1 MNDPADPPTPVPPFL
16 QPIKAPLGPGDLCLV
31 ATAAELAAL
40 IAATRSL
47 DLDPSLLRIVHRD
60 GSPWIEATAIR
71 LDHEARAWS
80 DRLGAAAIGEP
91 VELALWR
98 YTLAV
103 YRVGADGAVEDDP
116 FWRPQ

>member
-1 MNDPADPPTPVPPFL
+1 MRAL
-16 QPIKAPLGPGDLCLV
+16 
-31 ATAAELAAL
+31 TAAV
-40 IAATRSL
+40 RSL

-60 GSPWIEATAIR
+60 GSPWIEATVVR
-71 LDHEARAWS
+71 LDREARAWS
-80 DRLGAAAIGEP
+80 DSLGAAAIGEP

-116 FWRPQ
+116 FWRPDESR